1 VETEAKIG
9 VFICDCGTEIARFI
23 DTEALTDRAR
33 DLPHVTLV
41 QRGLYNCSQEGQ
53 KRIKQ
58 AIAEQG
64 LNRVVVAGC
73 TPRTHQPLFRTVC
86 EEAGLNGSLFEM
98 ANIREQCAWV
108 HADERERTT
117 AKALDL
123 IRMAVAKASLLEVR
137 DKVKAEVTPAALVIG
152 AGTAGLTAALTLAH
166 GGFPVKLVER
176 AQELGGLVRKLHILY
191 PTMQRAEEFI
201 SEKVKAVQINPN
213 IEVLTQ
219 ARILDVSGS
228 AGNYHV
234 SVGGNGHRAAFD
246 VGAIIVATG
255 AQPSYPN
262 GLLRYDGRRVI
273 TQFELEGRLKVGPS
287 SALRL
292 RPSTAPFDCALRLRP
307 STSLRT
313 SSGQAQDKLRTSSGQ
328 GPSSGSGQS
337 PVDVQNIVMIHG
349 AGREEEQLSCSG
361 VYCMATLKNAIL
373 LKKMKPEANISILF
387 RDLQTFGELCEDE
400 IVGARQRGINFI
412 HFGPESKPI
421 VKDDVVE
428 VHDLLSGADLSL
440 PYDLV
445 VLSTPLV
452 ASDGASTLASMLRIP
467 LDDNGFFPDVHARL
481 RPRNYIDSG
490 IYVCGSAHYPAD
502 TNESLFQAYSAA
514 SKALHYLEAGVV
526 TSEAPVAMVDERL
539 CTGCGTCVE
548 TCAFQAISLERGE
561 GVLSTAQIAPL
572 LCKGCGN
579 CVTAC
584 PSKAITLQSS
594 TDRQFLAQISAAL
607 AGPQNGEPRIL
618 GLLCQWSG
626 YAAADLAGAR
636 HLQYPSS
643 VRLIQ
648 AGCSARFDPHHILWA
663 LLNGADGVFLGAC
676 EPGECHYILGNQYA
690 ESRIKGLREM
700 LNSAGFDARRLQLVW
715 LKPDE
720 PEEFVTAIT
729 DFAADIEKLGL
740 AV

>member
-23 DTEALTDRAR
+23 DTEALVDRAR
-33 DLPHVTLV
+33 DLPHVSLA
-41 QRGLYNCSQEGQ
+41 QRGLYNCSRDGQ

-73 TPRTHQPLFRTVC
+73 TPRTHEPLFQTVC
-86 EEAGLNGSLFEM
+86 QEAGLNGSLFEM

-108 HADERERTT
+108 HADEREKAT

-123 IRMAVAKASLLEVR
+123 IRMAVAKVALSEAR
-137 DKVKAEVTPAALVIG
+137 DKVEAEVTPAALVVG
-152 AGTAGLTAALTLAH
+152 AGTAGLTAALTLAN

-176 AQELGGLVRKLHILY
+176 EQELGGLVRKLHTLY
-191 PTMQRAEEFI
+191 PTMERAEEFI
-201 SEKVKAVQINPN
+201 SKRIQAVQSNPN

-219 ARILDVSGS
+219 ARILDVNGS
-228 AGNYHV
+228 ASNYHV
-234 SVGGNGHRAAFD
+234 TVGSNGHEAAFD
-246 VGAIIVATG
+246 VGAVIVATG
-255 AQPSYPN
+255 AQPSQPN
-262 GLLRYDGRRVI
+262 GLFRYDGQKVI
-273 TQFELEGRLKVGPS
+273 TQFELEGKLKAGLVN
-287 SALRL
+287 A
-292 RPSTAPFDCALRLRP
+292 
-307 STSLRT
+307 
-313 SSGQAQDKLRTSSGQ
+313 
-328 GPSSGSGQS
+328 
-337 PVDVQNIVMIHG
+337 QNIVMIHG
-349 AGREEEQLSCSG
+349 AERGEERPYRSG
-361 VYCMATLKNAIL
+361 VYCMTVLKNAIL
-373 LKKMKPEANISILF
+373 LKEINPRACISILF

-400 IVGARQRGINFI
+400 IVRARQRGVRFI

-421 VKDDVVE
+421 VKDDIVE
-428 VHDLLSGADLSL
+428 VYDLLRGADLSL

-452 ASDGASTLASMLRIP
+452 ASDGTHRLASMLRIP
-467 LDDNGFFPDVHARL
+467 LDDQGFFPDVHFRL
-481 RPRNYIDSG
+481 RPRSYIDPG
-490 IYVCGSAHYPAD
+490 IYVCGNAHYPTD
-502 TNESLFQAYSAA
+502 TNECLFQAYTAA
-514 SKALHYLEAGVV
+514 SKALHHLAAGVV
-526 TSEAPVAMVDERL
+526 TSEATVAVVDERL

-548 TCAFQAISLERGE
+548 TCAFQAISLEKGE

-607 AGPQNGEPRIL
+607 AGPRNGEPRVL

-643 VRLIQ
+643 IRLIQ
-648 AGCSARFDPHHILWA
+648 GGCSARFDPHHILWA
-663 LLNGADGVFLGAC
+663 FLNGADGVFLGAC
-676 EPGECHYILGNQYA
+676 EPGECHYVLGNQYA
-690 ESRIKGLREM
+690 ESRISGLRTM
-700 LNSAGFDARRLQLVW
+700 LTAAGFDARRVQLAW

-720 PEEFVTAIT
+720 PEDFVTAIT
-729 DFAADIEKLGL
+729 TFAAEVEKLGSM
-740 AV
+740 V

>member
-9 VFICDCGTEIARFI
+9 VFICDCGAEIAGFI
-23 DTEALTDRAR
+23 DTEALVDGVRA
-33 DLPHVTLV
+33 LPHVTLV
-41 QRGLYNCSQEGQ
+41 QRGWYNCSKEGQ
-53 KRIKQ
+53 KRMKQ

-73 TPRTHQPLFRTVC
+73 TPRTHESLFQTVC
-86 EEAGLNGSLFEM
+86 EEAGLNGCLFEM

-108 HADERERTT
+108 HADERERAT

-123 IRMAVAKASLLEVR
+123 IRMAVAKVALSEAR
-137 DKVKAEVTPAALVIG
+137 DKVEAEVTPAALVIG
-152 AGTAGLTAALTLAH
+152 AGTAGLTAALTLAN

-176 AQELGGLVRKLHILY
+176 EQELGGLVRKLHTLY
-191 PTMQRAEEFI
+191 PTMQRAEEFV
-201 SEKVKAVQINPN
+201 SEKAKAVQSNPN

-219 ARILDVSGS
+219 ARILDVNGS

-234 SVGGNGHRAAFD
+234 TVGSNGHEAAFD

-255 AQPSYPN
+255 AQPSQPN
-262 GLLRYDGRRVI
+262 GRFRYDGRKVV
-273 TQFELEGRLKVGPS
+273 TQFELEGTLKAGLVN
-287 SALRL
+287 A
-292 RPSTAPFDCALRLRP
+292 
-307 STSLRT
+307 
-313 SSGQAQDKLRTSSGQ
+313 
-328 GPSSGSGQS
+328 
-337 PVDVQNIVMIHG
+337 QNIVMIHG
-349 AGREEEQLSCSG
+349 AERGEERPYRSG
-361 VYCMATLKNAIL
+361 VYCMTVLKNAIL
-373 LKKMKPEANISILF
+373 LREMNPRARISILF

-400 IVGARQRGINFI
+400 IVRARRRGINFV
-412 HFGPESKPI
+412 HFGPESKPA

-428 VHDLLSGADLSL
+428 VHDLLSGTDLSL

-452 ASDGASTLASMLRIP
+452 ASDGVGRLAGLLRLP
-467 LDDNGFFPDVHARL
+467 LDDHGFFPDVHVRL
-481 RPRNYIDSG
+481 RPRNYIDPG
-490 IYVCGSAHYPAD
+490 IYVCGNAHYPAD
-502 TNESLFQAYSAA
+502 TNECLFQAYTAA
-514 SKALHYLEAGVV
+514 SKALHHLAAGVV
-526 TSEAPVAMVDERL
+526 ASEATVAMVDERL

-548 TCAFQAISLERGE
+548 TCAFQAISLKRGE

-607 AGPQNGEPRIL
+607 AGPRNGEPRVL

-643 VRLIQ
+643 IRLIQ
-648 AGCSARFDPHHILWA
+648 GGCSARFDPHHILWA
-663 LLNGADGVFLGAC
+663 FLNGADGVFLGAC
-676 EPGECHYILGNQYA
+676 EPGECHYVLGNQYA
-690 ESRIKGLREM
+690 ESRISGLRTM
-700 LNSAGFDARRLQLVW
+700 LAAAGFDARRLQLAW

-729 DFAADIEKLGL
+729 DFTASIEQLGL
-740 AV
+740 TG

>member
-9 VFICDCGTEIARFI
+9 VFICDCGTEIAGFI
-23 DTEALTDRAR
+23 DTEALVDRTR
-33 DLPHVTLV
+33 DLPHVSLA
-41 QRGLYNCSQEGQ
+41 QRGLYNCSREGQ

-73 TPRTHQPLFRTVC
+73 TPRTHEPLFRTVC
-86 EEAGLNGSLFEM
+86 QEAGLNGSLFEM

-108 HADERERTT
+108 HADEREKAT

-123 IRMAVAKASLLEVR
+123 IRIAVAKVALSEAR
-137 DKVKAEVTPAALVIG
+137 DKVEAKVTPAALVIG
-152 AGTAGLTAALTLAH
+152 AGTAGLTAALTLAN

-176 AQELGGLVRKLHILY
+176 EQELGGLVRKLHTLY

-201 SEKVKAVQINPN
+201 SKRIQAVQSNPN
-213 IEVLTQ
+213 IEVLTRGQ
-219 ARILDVSGS
+219 ILDVSGS
-228 AGNYHV
+228 PGNYHIT
-234 SVGGNGHRAAFD
+234 VGGNGHRTAFD
-246 VGAIIVATG
+246 VGTVIVATG
-255 AQPSYPN
+255 AQPSHPD
-262 GLLRYDGRRVI
+262 GLFRYDGRRVI
-273 TQFELEGRLKVGPS
+273 TQFELEGKLKAGP
-287 SALRL
+287 
-292 RPSTAPFDCALRLRP
+292 
-307 STSLRT
+307 
-313 SSGQAQDKLRTSSGQ
+313 
-328 GPSSGSGQS
+328 
-337 PVDVQNIVMIHG
+337 VNVQNIVMIHG
-349 AGREEEQLSCSG
+349 AGREEEGPYCSS
-361 VYCMATLKNAIL
+361 VYCMTTLKNAIL
-373 LKKMKPEANISILF
+373 LKEMKPESHVSILF

-400 IVGARQRGINFI
+400 IVRARQRGINFI
-412 HFGPESKPI
+412 HFGSESKPV

-428 VHDLLSGADLSL
+428 VYDLLNGADLSL

-445 VLSTPLV
+445 VLSAPLV
-452 ASDGASTLASMLRIP
+452 ASDGTHRLASILRIP
-467 LDDNGFFPDVHARL
+467 LDDQGFFPDVHVRL
-481 RPRNYIDSG
+481 RPRNYIDPG
-490 IYVCGSAHYPAD
+490 IYVCGNAHYPAD

-514 SKALHYLEAGVV
+514 SKALHYLSAGVV
-526 TSEAPVAMVDERL
+526 TSETPVAVVDERL

-548 TCAFQAISLERGE
+548 TCAFQAISLEKGD

-579 CVTAC
+579 CATAC
-584 PSKAITLQSS
+584 PSKAIALQSS

-607 AGPQNGEPRIL
+607 AGPENGESRIL

-648 AGCSARFDPHHILWA
+648 GGCSARFDPHHILWA
-663 LLNGADGVFLGAC
+663 FLNGADGVFLGAC
-676 EPGECHYILGNQYA
+676 EPEECHYVLGNQYA

-700 LNSAGFDARRLQLVW
+700 LTAAGFDGRRVQLAW

-720 PEEFVTAIT
+720 PEDFVTAIT
-729 DFAADIEKLGL
+729 TFAAEVEKLGSM
-740 AV
+740 V

>member
-23 DTEALTDRAR
+23 DTEALMDRAR
-33 DLPHVTLV
+33 DLPNVTLV
-41 QRGLYNCSQEGQ
+41 QRGLYNCSKEGQ

-73 TPRTHQPLFRTVC
+73 TPRTHEPLFRTVC
-86 EEAGLNGSLFEM
+86 QEAGLNGSLFEM

-108 HADERERTT
+108 HADERERAT

-123 IRMAVAKASLLEVR
+123 IRMAVAKAALSEVR
-137 DKVKAEVTPAALVIG
+137 DKVEAEVTPAALVIG
-152 AGTAGLTAALTLAH
+152 AGTAGLTAALTLAN

-176 AQELGGLVRKLHILY
+176 EQELGGLVRNLHTLY
-191 PTMQRAEEFI
+191 PSMQRAEEFI
-201 SEKVKAVQINPN
+201 SERIQAVQSNPN

-219 ARILDVSGS
+219 GQILEVSGS

-234 SVGGNGHRAAFD
+234 TVGVRRRSGDLAEQAAFD

-255 AQPSYPN
+255 AQPSHPN
-262 GLLRYDGRRVI
+262 GLFRYDGRRVI
-273 TQFELEGRLKVGPS
+273 TQLELEGKLEEGSVN
-287 SALRL
+287 
-292 RPSTAPFDCALRLRP
+292 
-307 STSLRT
+307 
-313 SSGQAQDKLRTSSGQ
+313 AQN
-328 GPSSGSGQS
+328 
-337 PVDVQNIVMIHG
+337 VVMIHG
-349 AGREEEQLSCSG
+349 AGREEEGPCCSS
-361 VYCMATLKNAIL
+361 VYCMTALKNAIL
-373 LKKMKPEANISILF
+373 LKKMKPESHISILF
-387 RDLQTFGELCEDE
+387 RDLQPFGELCEDE
-400 IVGARQRGINFI
+400 IVRARQRGINFI
-412 HFGPESKPI
+412 HFGPESKPA
-421 VKDDVVE
+421 VKDDGVE

-452 ASDGASTLASMLRIP
+452 TSDGVSRLASLLHLP
-467 LDDNGFFPDVHARL
+467 LDDNGFFPDVHVRL
-481 RPRNYIDSG
+481 RPRNYIDPG
-490 IYVCGSAHYPAD
+490 IYICGSAHYPAD

-514 SKALHYLEAGVV
+514 SKALHYLSAGVV
-526 TSEAPVAMVDERL
+526 TSEAPVAVVDERL

-548 TCAFQAISLERGE
+548 TCAFQAISLEKGE

-594 TDRQFLAQISAAL
+594 TDHQFLAQISAAL

-648 AGCSARFDPHHILWA
+648 GGCSARFDPHHILWA
-663 LLNGADGVFLGAC
+663 FLNGADGVFLGAC
-676 EPGECHYILGNQYA
+676 EPGECHYVLGNQYA

-700 LNSAGFDARRLQLVW
+700 LSVVGFDARRVQLAW

-729 DFAADIEKLGL
+729 TFTASIEKLGPTG
-740 AV
+740 

>member
-9 VFICDCGTEIARFI
+9 VFICDCGTEIAGFI
-23 DTEALTDRAR
+23 DTKALVDRVR

-41 QRGLYNCSQEGQ
+41 QRGLYNCSREGQ

-73 TPRTHQPLFRTVC
+73 TPRTHEPLFLAVC

-108 HADERERTT
+108 HADDQERAT

-123 IRMAVAKASLLEVR
+123 IRMAVAKAALLEVR
-137 DKVKAEVTPAALVIG
+137 DKVEAKVTPAALVVG
-152 AGTAGLTAALTLAH
+152 AGTAGLTAALTLAN

-176 AQELGGLVRKLHILY
+176 ERELGGLVRKLYTLY
-191 PTMQRAEEFI
+191 PTMQQAEEFI
-201 SEKVKAVQINPN
+201 SERVKAVRSNPN
-213 IEVLTQ
+213 IEVLTE

-234 SVGGNGHRAAFD
+234 AVGGNGHRAAFD

-255 AQPSYPN
+255 AQPSHPH
-262 GLLRYDGRRVI
+262 GLFRYDGRRVI
-273 TQFELEGRLKVGPS
+273 TQFELEGKLKAGPS
-287 SALRL
+287 SVLRL
-292 RPSTAPFDCALRLRP
+292 R
-307 STSLRT
+307 
-313 SSGQAQDKLRTSSGQ
+313 SGRG
-328 GPSSGSGQS
+328 
-337 PVDVQNIVMIHG
+337 PVDAQNIVMIHG
-349 AGREEEQLSCSG
+349 AGLEEERLSCSS
-361 VYCMATLKNAIL
+361 VYCMAVLKNAIL
-373 LKKMKPEANISILF
+373 LKEMKPEAHISILF

-400 IVGARQRGINFI
+400 IVRARQRGINFI
-412 HFGPESKPI
+412 HFGPESKPV

-428 VHDLLSGADLSL
+428 VYDLLKGADLSL
-440 PYDLV
+440 PYDVV

-452 ASDGASTLASMLRIP
+452 ASDGASRLASLLRLP
-467 LDDNGFFPDVHARL
+467 LDDNGFFPDVHVRL
-481 RPRNYIDSG
+481 RPRNYIDPG
-490 IYVCGSAHYPAD
+490 IYICGSAHYPAD
-502 TNESLFQAYSAA
+502 TNECLFQAYSAA
-514 SKALHYLEAGVV
+514 SKALHHLSADVV
-526 TSEAPVAMVDERL
+526 TSEAPVAMVEERL

-561 GVLSTAQIAPL
+561 GVLSTAWIAPL

-579 CVTAC
+579 CVAAC

-594 TDRQFLAQISAAL
+594 TDRHFLAQISAAL
-607 AGPQNGEPRIL
+607 AGPQDGESRVL
-618 GLLCQWSG
+618 GFLCQWSG
-626 YAAADLAGAR
+626 YAAADLAGVR

-648 AGCSARFDPHHILWA
+648 VGCSARFDPHHILWA
-663 LLNGADGVFLGAC
+663 FLNGADGVFLGAC
-676 EPGECHYILGNQYA
+676 EPGECHYVLGNQYA
-690 ESRIKGLREM
+690 ESRIKGLRAM
-700 LNSAGFDARRLQLVW
+700 LTAAGFDARRVQLAW

-720 PEEFVTAIT
+720 PE
-729 DFAADIEKLGL
+729 DFAVALTSFMADIEKLGPT
-740 AV
+740 V

>member
-9 VFICDCGTEIARFI
+9 VFICDCGTEIASFI
-23 DTEALTDRAR
+23 DTEALVDRVR

-41 QRGLYNCSQEGQ
+41 QRGLYNCSREGRKKIQ
-53 KRIKQ
+53 Q

-73 TPRTHQPLFRTVC
+73 TPRTHEPLFRVVC
-86 EEAGLNGSLFEM
+86 EEMGLSGSLFEM

-108 HADERERTT
+108 HSNERERAT

-123 IRMAVAKASLLEVR
+123 IRMAVAKAALLEAR
-137 DKVKAEVTPAALVIG
+137 EKVEAKVTPAALVIG
-152 AGTAGLTAALTLAH
+152 AGTAGLTAALTLAN

-176 AQELGGLVRKLHILY
+176 ERDLGGLVRKLHVLY
-191 PTMQRAEEFI
+191 PTMQQAEEFI
-201 SEKVKAVQINPN
+201 SERIQAVQSNPN

-219 ARILDVSGS
+219 ARILDISGS
-228 AGNYHV
+228 TGNYHV
-234 SVGGNGHRAAFD
+234 TAGENGYRAAFD

-255 AQPSYPN
+255 AQPSHPD
-262 GLLRYDGRRVI
+262 GLFRYDGRRVI
-273 TQFELEGRLKVGPS
+273 TQFELEGRLKAG
-287 SALRL
+287 
-292 RPSTAPFDCALRLRP
+292 
-307 STSLRT
+307 
-313 SSGQAQDKLRTSSGQ
+313 
-328 GPSSGSGQS
+328 
-337 PVDVQNIVMIHG
+337 PVDAQNIVMIHG
-349 AGREEEQLSCSG
+349 AGREEAQPYRSG
-361 VYCMATLKNAIL
+361 VYCMPVLKNALL
-373 LKKMKPEANISILF
+373 LKETKPEARISILF
-387 RDLQTFGELCEDE
+387 RDLQSFGEWCEDE
-400 IVGARQRGINFI
+400 IVRARQEGI
-412 HFGPESKPI
+412 HFVHFGESKPV

-428 VHDLLSGADLSL
+428 VHDLLGGADLGL

-452 ASDGASTLASMLRIP
+452 ASDGVSRLASMLHTP
-467 LDDNGFFPDVHARL
+467 LDNHGFFPDVHVRL
-481 RPRNYIDSG
+481 RPRNYMDPG
-490 IYVCGSAHYPAD
+490 IYICGSAHYPAD

-514 SKALHYLEAGVV
+514 SKALHHLSAGVV
-526 TSEAPVAMVDERL
+526 TSEAPVAVVDEQL

-548 TCAFQAISLERGE
+548 TCSFQAVSLKRGE
-561 GVLSTAQIAPL
+561 GVLSRAQIAPL

-594 TDRQFLAQISAAL
+594 TDRQLLAQISAAL
-607 AGPQNGEPRIL
+607 AGPQDGKPRVL

-636 HLQYPSS
+636 RLQYPSN

-648 AGCSARFDPHHILWA
+648 GGCSARFDPHHILWA
-663 LLNGADGVFLGAC
+663 FLNGADGVFLGAC
-676 EPGECHYILGNQYA
+676 EPGECHYVLGNQYA
-690 ESRIKGLREM
+690 ESRTKGLREM
-700 LNSAGFDARRLQLVW
+700 LASAGLDAQRLQLAW

-720 PEEFVTAIT
+720 PEYFVTAIT
-729 DFAADIEKLGL
+729 DFTASIEKLGR

>member
-9 VFICDCGTEIARFI
+9 VFICDCGAEIAGFI
-23 DTEALTDRAR
+23 DTEALVDRVR

-41 QRGLYNCSQEGQ
+41 QRGWYNCSKEGQ
-53 KRIKQ
+53 KKMRQ
-58 AIAEQG
+58 AITKQS

-73 TPRTHQPLFRTVC
+73 TPRTHEPLFRAVC

-108 HADERERTT
+108 HADERERAT

-123 IRMAVAKASLLEVR
+123 IRMAVAKVALSETR
-137 DKVKAEVTPAALVIG
+137 DKVEAEVTPAALVIG
-152 AGTAGLTAALTLAH
+152 AGTAGLTAALTLAN

-176 AQELGGLVRKLHILY
+176 EQELGGLVRKLHTLY

-201 SEKVKAVQINPN
+201 SERIQAVQSNPN
-213 IEVLTQ
+213 IEVLTETQ
-219 ARILDVSGS
+219 ILDVSGS
-228 AGNYHV
+228 AGKYHLT
-234 SVGGNGHRAAFD
+234 VGSNGHRAAFD
-246 VGAIIVATG
+246 VGTIIVATG
-255 AQPSYPN
+255 AQPSYPE
-262 GLLRYDGRRVI
+262 GLFRYDGRKVI
-273 TQFELEGRLKVGPS
+273 TQSELEGRLKAGPIK
-287 SALRL
+287 
-292 RPSTAPFDCALRLRP
+292 
-307 STSLRT
+307 
-313 SSGQAQDKLRTSSGQ
+313 AQN
-328 GPSSGSGQS
+328 
-337 PVDVQNIVMIHG
+337 VVMIHG
-349 AGREEEQLSCSG
+349 AGREEGGLYCSSL
-361 VYCMATLKNAIL
+361 YCMTVLKNAIL
-373 LKKMKPEANISILF
+373 LKEMNLETHISILF

-400 IVGARQRGINFI
+400 VVRARRRGINFI
-412 HFGPESKPI
+412 HFGPESKPA
-421 VKDDVVE
+421 VKDDIVE

-445 VLSTPLV
+445 VLSTPLL
-452 ASDGASTLASMLRIP
+452 APDGASALARMLRIP
-467 LDDNGFFPDVHARL
+467 LDDNGFFPDAHVRL
-481 RPRNYIDSG
+481 RPRNYIDPG
-490 IYVCGSAHYPAD
+490 IYICGSAHYPAG

-514 SKALHYLEAGVV
+514 SKALRHLSAGVV
-526 TSEAPVAMVDERL
+526 TSEAPVAVVDERL
-539 CTGCGTCVE
+539 CAGCGTCVE
-548 TCAFQAISLERGE
+548 TCGFQAISLKRGE

-607 AGPQNGEPRIL
+607 AGPRNGEPRVL

-626 YAAADLAGAR
+626 YAAADLAGAQ

-648 AGCSARFDPHHILWA
+648 VGCSARFDPHHILWA
-663 LLNGADGVFLGAC
+663 FLNGADGVFLGAC
-676 EPGECHYILGNQYA
+676 EPGECHYVLGNQYA
-690 ESRIKGLREM
+690 ESRIKRLQEM
-700 LNSAGFDARRLQLVW
+700 LTTAGFDARRLQMVW

-729 DFAADIEKLGL
+729 DFTASMEKLGP
-740 AV
+740 VMSFTSC

>member
-23 DTEALTDRAR
+23 DTEALVDRVR

-53 KRIKQ
+53 KRMKQ
-58 AIAEQG
+58 AITEQG

-73 TPRTHQPLFRTVC
+73 TPRTHEPLFRAVC

-108 HADERERTT
+108 HANERERTT

-123 IRMAVAKASLLEVR
+123 IRMAVAKAALLEIA
-137 DKVKAEVTPAALVIG
+137 DKLEAKVTPAALVIG
-152 AGTAGLTAALTLAH
+152 AGTAGLTAALALAN

-176 AQELGGLVRKLHILY
+176 ERELGGLVRKLHTLY
-191 PTMQRAEEFI
+191 PTMQQAEEFI
-201 SEKVKAVQINPN
+201 SERIRAVQRNPN
-213 IEVLTQ
+213 IEVLTEAQ
-219 ARILDVSGS
+219 ILNVSGS

-234 SVGGNGHRAAFD
+234 TVGGNGHRDTFD

-255 AQPSYPN
+255 AQPSHPDS
-262 GLLRYDGRRVI
+262 LFRYDGRRVI
-273 TQFELEGRLKVGPS
+273 TQFELEGRLKAGPS

-292 RPSTAPFDCALRLRP
+292 R
-307 STSLRT
+307 
-313 SSGQAQDKLRTSSGQ
+313 SGRGA
-328 GPSSGSGQS
+328 
-337 PVDVQNIVMIHG
+337 VDAQNIVMIHG
-349 AGREEEQLSCSG
+349 AGEEEQPYRSSVC
-361 VYCMATLKNAIL
+361 CMTVLKNAIL
-373 LKKMKPEANISILF
+373 LKKMKPEASISILF
-387 RDLQTFGELCEDE
+387 RDLQSFGELCEDE
-400 IVGARQRGINFI
+400 IVRARQRGITFI
-412 HFGPESKPI
+412 HFGPRSKPV
-421 VKDDVVE
+421 VKDEVVE

-445 VLSTPLV
+445 VLSTLLV

-467 LDDNGFFPDVHARL
+467 LDDHGFFPDVHIRL
-481 RPRNYIDSG
+481 RPRNYIDPG

-502 TNESLFQAYSAA
+502 TNESLFQAYSVA
-514 SKALHYLEAGVV
+514 SKALHHLSADAV

-548 TCAFQAISLERGE
+548 ACAFQAISLERGE

-663 LLNGADGVFLGAC
+663 FLNGADGVFLGAC

-700 LNSAGFDARRLQLVW
+700 LNSAGFDARRLQLAW

-720 PEEFVTAIT
+720 PEEFVTAIA
-729 DFAADIEKLGL
+729 DFTASIAKLGPTG
-740 AV
+740 